1 MNYVACNFIFIMIL
15 YIPVQEEFLTGSSS
29 LDQTADFFRGDN
41 REGVEAR
48 NEVSELL
55 LLLQYLKV
63 NNNKTICY
71 EFVPNVVHILKR
83 GLFENSGGILYGFS
97 WNIYI
102 LLF

>member
-1 MNYVACNFIFIMIL
+1 M
-15 YIPVQEEFLTGSSS
+15 
-29 LDQTADFFRGDN
+29 
-41 REGVEAR
+41 EAR

-83 GLFENSGGILYGFS
+83 GLFENSGGILYAFS
-97 WNIYI
+97 WNTYI
-102 LLF
+102 LLFNIRSGPMPFQVAALAMEDMLSWMQEGGQVRH